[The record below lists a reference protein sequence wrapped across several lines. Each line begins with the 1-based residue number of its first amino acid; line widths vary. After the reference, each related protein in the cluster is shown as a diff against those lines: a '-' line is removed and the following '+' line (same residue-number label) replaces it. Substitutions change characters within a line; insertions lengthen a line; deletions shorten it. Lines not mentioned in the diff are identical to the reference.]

1 MTPYYKYKKERLE
14 KKLIRNDVFKN
25 IFRSYWY
32 WSTFKKKIIKNRSRK
47 NFCSYFR
54 IKGGHLKW

>member
-14 KKLIRNDVFKN
+14 KKLIINDVFKN

-47 NFCSYFR
+47 KISAP
-54 IKGGHLKW
+54 ILG